1 MGCGNGHRTVPVN
14 HRIFL
19 LFLDTIFVFFFSI
32 HVIFFFSFAGIIH
45 NFFDK
50 IFFVF
55 FALNQHK
62 AVLVNILLYL
72 SRLEERERGKKGDL
86 HTGFISIEMAYN
98 ELPTEVMC

>member
-1 MGCGNGHRTVPVN
+1 MGTARCLLT
-14 HRIFL
+14 IEFFYFFL
-19 LFLDTIFVFFFSI
+19 TQFFSFFCYSC
-32 HVIFFFSFAGIIH
+32 HFFSFAGIIH

-50 IFFVF
+50 IF